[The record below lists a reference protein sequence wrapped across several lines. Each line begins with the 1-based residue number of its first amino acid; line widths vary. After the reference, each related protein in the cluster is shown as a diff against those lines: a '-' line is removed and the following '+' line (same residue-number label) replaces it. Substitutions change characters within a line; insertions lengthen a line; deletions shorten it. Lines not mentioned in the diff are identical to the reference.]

1 MNNNAKAVTARQQ
14 SSTPPLARSTV
25 TLVTEAYNLAEG
37 QSEAAFLRA
46 VGEVQRIAA
55 ANGRVDV
62 VVVDPSE
69 RNLAAAPLQQH
80 YPQVQALHL
89 PGRSYDGQKNAV
101 SRASSSDFIVFLD
114 GDCKPQ
120 SEDWLDQLLR
130 PFVDPTV
137 PAVGGLTLY
146 EDFSI
151 TGKAMT
157 VMDFGFLFEVPGAT
171 LGCYAS
177 NNVAFRRQTLLDLP
191 MPESQVMR
199 CTCYKHAQ
207 LLQRAGDGVRFHP
220 DALVLHELPDVRKE
234 RLRRGYD
241 HVTSLWDDPELYNA
255 GLLEPTEAFVAY
267 LMEQN
272 TRFALDRLDKAPPE
286 LQVSADKGAIAD
298 EIRRLIQIDEEGIR
312 TALEK
317 GEANGLNRR
326 TRDLHFAQAI

>member
-1 MNNNAKAVTARQQ
+1 MYNNANAVTTHHSAH
-14 SSTPPLARSTV
+14 PLARSTV

-37 QSEAAFLRA
+37 QSEAAFLHA
-46 VGEVQRIAA
+46 VGEIRRIAA

-69 RNLAAAPLQQH
+69 QNLAAAPLKRH

-89 PGRSYDGQKNAV
+89 PGLSYDGQKNAV
-101 SRASSSDFIVFLD
+101 WQASCSDFVVFLD

-120 SEDWLDQLLR
+120 GEDWLDRILR

-191 MPESQVMR
+191 MPESQLMR
-199 CTCYKHAQ
+199 CSCYKHAQ
-207 LLQRAGDGVRFHP
+207 LLHRAGDGVRFQP
-220 DALVLHELPDVRKE
+220 DAFVLHELPDVRKE

-241 HVTSLWDDPELYNA
+241 HVTSLWNDPELYNA
-255 GLLEPTEAFVAY
+255 GLLEPTEAFLAL
-267 LMEQN
+267 LMEQH
-272 TRFALDRLDKAPPE
+272 TRFALDRLDRAPPE
-286 LQVSADKGAIAD
+286 LQIGADKAAIAD
-298 EIRRLIQIDEEGIR
+298 EIRRLIQLDEEGSR
-312 TALEK
+312 TALDE

-326 TRDLHFAQAI
+326 TRELHFARFT